1 MDFEALTVGGIQLL
15 GLVMGLTQAIKE
27 LAGLEGKTVRLLS
40 LFLGAGLMALF
51 QAMQFIP
58 QPYNQIATI
67 AVQSVAFG
75 LASNG
80 YYSFYKGIKAGLL
93 GESKPTLE

>member
-1 MDFEALTVGGIQLL
+1 MEFEQLAVGGIQVL

-27 LAGLEGKTVRLLS
+27 LAGLEGKSVKVLS
-40 LFLGAGLMALF
+40 LVLGAVLVALF
-51 QAMQFIP
+51 QAMQYVP
-58 QPYNQIATI
+58 QPYNQIITI

-93 GESKPTLE
+93 GENKPTLE